1 MFLKR
6 KAHSQRM
13 RSAHVFKEAQL
24 PMALS
29 NPTQAQPQQSVASE
43 VSLLD
48 RARARLTLR
57 ELGRKEI
64 LLINLMFGLLAL
76 LVFSRL
82 PGGPFDSAL
91 VLPMVGL
98 FLVFVAATL
107 FFDNT
112 DWTAHIMLG
121 TTFGALAWAIYGS
134 GAINSPFMVWM
145 HITPV
150 VALLTLGMRWA
161 AVWVVLTLLHNLI
174 QYAVVT
180 QGWVSGE
187 VPKNVI
193 PIPVAVGLN
202 LHVVFYLVLA
212 VILYDLFY
220 AMKKRRLE
228 QRTWELEDIRHALR
242 KAKVDKDLFVASMG
256 HELRTPM
263 NAIMGLNSIL
273 LDEMNG
279 QADFASAALHIRES
293 ATQMLGVVN
302 NILDIAQLEAD
313 RLRFH
318 SAPCSLRATLDA
330 CIEPFYRRAVLKG
343 LSFESTIEAG
353 PDLWVMTDHQR
364 LAQVI
369 ASLLDNA
376 VKFTDH
382 GGIEIR
388 VSRTDITTRVEVHD
402 TGCGIQAQ
410 DTQAIFDRFAHGF
423 ETTRSALTGAGLSL
437 ALCQYIVLNQGGSLG
452 LGAKSTPGT
461 LIWFEWPME
470 NCAPV
475 VEASVAATR
484 TASKTPNPSW
494 RFLAVDDHPMNLT
507 VVELS
512 LQRIWPQAKVD
523 TASSGKQALARLAAT
538 HYDAVLMDVLMPDMD
553 GMETTRRIR
562 ANPDARIQ
570 KVPVLGLTA
579 YHHGDTLAKCLAAG
593 MQAVLTK
600 PIESG
605 QLRAQLER
613 LLGQTASVC
622 V

>member
-1 MFLKR
+1 
-6 KAHSQRM
+6 
-13 RSAHVFKEAQL
+13 
-24 PMALS
+24 MALS
-29 NPTQAQPQQSVASE
+29 NTTQPQRQRPASDGL
-43 VSLLD
+43 SLLD
-48 RARARLTLR
+48 RAKAHLTLR
-57 ELGRKEI
+57 DLGRKEI

-76 LVFSRL
+76 LVFSSL
-82 PGGPFDSAL
+82 PGGPFDKAMLVPMVLVFL
-91 VLPMVGL
+91 VLI
-98 FLVFVAATL
+98 AATL
-107 FFDNT
+107 LFDNT
-112 DWTAHIMLG
+112 DWTAHIMLCS
-121 TTFGALAWAIYGS
+121 TFGALAWAIYYS

-145 HITPV
+145 HITPL

-161 AVWVVLTLLHNLI
+161 VVWVVLTLLHNLA
-174 QYAVVT
+174 QYRAVT
-180 QGWVSGE
+180 QGWANGE
-187 VPKNVI
+187 IPKDMI
-193 PIPVAVGLN
+193 PIPVAVSLN
-202 LHVVFYLVLA
+202 LHIVFYLVLA
-212 VILYDLFY
+212 VILYDAFY
-220 AMKKRRLE
+220 GIKKRRLQ
-228 QRTWELEDIRHALR
+228 QRTQDLEDIRHALR

-273 LDEMNG
+273 LDEMSG

-313 RLRFH
+313 RLSFH
-318 SAPCSLRATLDA
+318 SAPCPLRATLDA

-343 LSFESTIEAG
+343 LSFESTIETG
-353 PDLWVMTDHQR
+353 PDLWVRTDHQR

-369 ASLLDNA
+369 DSLLDNA

-388 VSRTDITTRVEVHD
+388 VSRTEFTTRVEVYD

-410 DTQAIFDRFAHGF
+410 DKQAIFDRFAHGF

-437 ALCQYIVLNQGGSLG
+437 ALCRYIVTNQGGNMA
-452 LGAKSTPGT
+452 LGAKDAPGT

-475 VEASVAATR
+475 VEASVAATP
-484 TASKTPNPSW
+484 AGCETPNPSW

-512 LQRIWPQAKVD
+512 LQRLWPQAKVD
-523 TASSGKQALARLAAT
+523 KASSGKQALAFLAAT

-562 ANPDARIQ
+562 ANADTRIQ
-570 KVPVLGLTA
+570 NVPVLGLTA
-579 YHHGDTLAKCLAAG
+579 YQQGDTLAKCLAAG

-600 PIESG
+600 PLEAG
-605 QLRAQLER
+605 QLRAHLER
-613 LLGQTASVC
+613 LLGQAAVGC
-622 V
+622 A

>member
-1 MFLKR
+1 MVSGCIW
-6 KAHSQRM
+6 HM
-13 RSAHVFKEAQL
+13 FKEAQL
-24 PMALS
+24 AMALS
-29 NPTQAQPQQSVASE
+29 NPTRAQRQRPAAE
-43 VSLLD
+43 GLSLLD
-48 RARARLTLR
+48 RAKARLTWR
-57 ELGRKEI
+57 DLGRKEI
-64 LLINLMFGLLAL
+64 LLVNLMFGLLAL

-82 PGGPFDSAL
+82 PGGPFDKAL
-91 VLPMVGL
+91 LMPMVAVFLLL
-98 FLVFVAATL
+98 FAATL
-107 FFDNT
+107 LFDNLN
-112 DWTAHIMLG
+112 WTAHIMLG
-121 TTFGALAWAIYGS
+121 TSFGALAWAIYCS

-145 HITPV
+145 HITPL

-161 AVWVVLTLLHNLI
+161 VVWVALTLLHNLA
-174 QYAVVT
+174 QYIAVT
-180 QGWVSGE
+180 QGWANGE
-187 VPKNVI
+187 IPKDMI
-193 PIPVAVGLN
+193 PIPVAVSLN
-202 LHVVFYLVLA
+202 LHIVFYLVLA
-212 VILYDLFY
+212 VILYDAFY
-220 AMKKRRLE
+220 AMKKRRL
-228 QRTWELEDIRHALR
+228 QKRTQDLEDIRHALR

-273 LDEMNG
+273 LDEMSG

-313 RLRFH
+313 RLSFH
-318 SAPCSLRATLDA
+318 PAPCPLRATLDA

-343 LSFESTIEAG
+343 LSFESTIESG

-388 VSRTDITTRVEVHD
+388 VSRTDMTTRVEVHD

-410 DTQAIFDRFAHGF
+410 DKQAIFDRFAHGF
-423 ETTRSALTGAGLSL
+423 ETTRSALSGAGLSL
-437 ALCQYIVLNQGGSLG
+437 ALCQHIVINQGGRMA
-452 LGAKSTPGT
+452 LGAKDAPGT
-461 LIWFEWPME
+461 LIWFEWPMHI
-470 NCAPV
+470 CTPV
-475 VEASVAATR
+475 IEASVAATR
-484 TASKTPNPSW
+484 ATSKTLSPSW

-507 VVELS
+507 VLELS
-512 LQRIWPQAKVD
+512 LQRLWPHSKVD
-523 TASSGKQALARLAAT
+523 KASSGKQALARLAAT

-553 GMETTRRIR
+553 GMETTRCIR
-562 ANPDARIQ
+562 ASADARIQ

-579 YHHGDTLAKCLAAG
+579 YHQGDTLAKCLAAG

-613 LLGQTASVC
+613 LLGQTALVC
-622 V
+622 A

>member
-1 MFLKR
+1 M
-6 KAHSQRM
+6 
-13 RSAHVFKEAQL
+13 FKEAQL
-24 PMALS
+24 AMALS
-29 NPTQAQPQQSVASE
+29 NPTQAQRQRPAAE
-43 VSLLD
+43 GLSLID
-48 RARARLTLR
+48 RAKARLTWR
-57 ELGRKEI
+57 DLGRKEI
-64 LLINLMFGLLAL
+64 LLVTLMFGLLAL

-82 PGGPFDSAL
+82 PGGPFDKALLMPMVAVFL
-91 VLPMVGL
+91 VL
-98 FLVFVAATL
+98 FAATL
-107 FFDNT
+107 LFDNL

-121 TTFGALAWAIYGS
+121 TSFGALAWAIYGS

-145 HITPV
+145 HITPLI
-150 VALLTLGMRWA
+150 ALLTLGMRWA
-161 AVWVVLTLLHNLI
+161 VIWVALTLLHNLA
-174 QYAVVT
+174 QYTAVT
-180 QGWVSGE
+180 QGWVNGE
-187 VPKNVI
+187 VPKDMI
-193 PIPVAVGLN
+193 PIPVALSLN
-202 LHVVFYLVLA
+202 LQIVFYLVLS
-212 VILYDLFY
+212 VILYDAFY
-220 AMKKRRLE
+220 AMKKRRLQ
-228 QRTWELEDIRHALR
+228 QRTQDLEDIRHALR

-273 LDEMNG
+273 LDEMSG

-313 RLRFH
+313 RLSFH
-318 SAPCSLRATLDA
+318 PAPCPLRATLDA

-353 PDLWVMTDHQR
+353 PDLWVMADHQR

-410 DTQAIFDRFAHGF
+410 DKQAIFDRFAHGF
-423 ETTRSALTGAGLSL
+423 ETTRSALSGAGLSL
-437 ALCQYIVLNQGGSLG
+437 ALCQYIVINQGGSMA
-452 LGAKSTPGT
+452 LGAKDAPGT
-461 LIWFEWPME
+461 LIWFEWPMH
-470 NCAPV
+470 NCTPV
-475 VEASVAATR
+475 IEASVAATR
-484 TASKTPNPSW
+484 AASKTLSPSW

-507 VVELS
+507 VLELS
-512 LQRIWPQAKVD
+512 LQRLWPQAKVD
-523 TASSGKQALARLAAT
+523 KASSGKQALACLAAT

-553 GMETTRRIR
+553 GMETTRLIR
-562 ANPDARIQ
+562 ASADARIQ

-579 YHHGDTLAKCLAAG
+579 DHQGDTLAKCLAAG

-600 PIESG
+600 PIEAG

-613 LLGQTASVC
+613 LLGQTAVVC
-622 V
+622 A

>member
-1 MFLKR
+1 MP
-6 KAHSQRM
+6 
-13 RSAHVFKEAQL
+13 SAHVFKEAQL

-29 NPTQAQPQQSVASE
+29 NPTQALHQQSVASE
-43 VSLLD
+43 APLLD
-48 RARARLTLR
+48 RAKARLTLR
-57 ELGRKEI
+57 ERGRKEI
-64 LLINLMFGLLAL
+64 LLVNLMFGLLAL

-82 PGGPFDSAL
+82 PGGPFDKAL
-91 VLPMVGL
+91 LMPMVAVFLLL
-98 FLVFVAATL
+98 FAATL
-107 FFDNT
+107 LFDNLN
-112 DWTAHIMLG
+112 WTAHIMLG
-121 TTFGALAWAIYGS
+121 SSFGALAWAIYCS

-145 HITPV
+145 HITPL

-161 AVWVVLTLLHNLI
+161 VVWVALTLLHNLA
-174 QYAVVT
+174 QYTAVT
-180 QGWVSGE
+180 QGWVNGE
-187 VPKNVI
+187 IPKDVI
-193 PIPVAVGLN
+193 PISVAVNLN
-202 LHVVFYLVLA
+202 LHIVFYLVLA
-212 VILYDLFY
+212 VILYDAFY
-220 AMKKRRLE
+220 AMKKRRL
-228 QRTWELEDIRHALR
+228 QKRTQDLEDIRHALR

-293 ATQMLGVVN
+293 AAQMLGVVN

-318 SAPCSLRATLDA
+318 SAPCPLRATLDA

-353 PDLWVMTDHQR
+353 PDLWVITDQQR

-388 VSRTDITTRVEVHD
+388 VSRTERSTRVEVHD

-410 DTQAIFDRFAHGF
+410 DKQGIFDRFAHGF

-437 ALCQYIVLNQGGSLG
+437 ALCQYIVLNQSGAMG
-452 LGAKSTPGT
+452 LGVKSTPGT
-461 LIWFEWPME
+461 FIWFDWPME
-470 NCAPV
+470 NCTPAI
-475 VEASVAATR
+475 EECVAAAQTNSGSMNR
-484 TASKTPNPSW
+484 SW
-494 RFLAVDDHPMNLT
+494 RFLVVDDHPMNLT

-512 LQRIWPQAKVD
+512 LQRLWPQSKVD
-523 TASSGKQALARLAAT
+523 KVSSGKQALACLAAM

-562 ANPDARIQ
+562 ASADARIQ
-570 KVPVLGLTA
+570 NVPVLGLTA
-579 YHHGDTLAKCLAAG
+579 YHQGDTLAKCLAAG

-613 LLGQTASVC
+613 LLGQTALVC
-622 V
+622 A

>member
-1 MFLKR
+1 M
-6 KAHSQRM
+6 
-13 RSAHVFKEAQL
+13 FKEAQL
-24 PMALS
+24 AMALS
-29 NPTQAQPQQSVASE
+29 NPTQAQRQRPAAE
-43 VSLLD
+43 GLSLID
-48 RARARLTLR
+48 RAKARLTWR
-57 ELGRKEI
+57 DLGRKEI
-64 LLINLMFGLLAL
+64 LLVTLMFGLLAL

-82 PGGPFDSAL
+82 PGGPFDKALLMPMVAVFL
-91 VLPMVGL
+91 VL
-98 FLVFVAATL
+98 FAATL
-107 FFDNT
+107 LFDNL

-121 TTFGALAWAIYGS
+121 TSFGALAWAIYGS

-145 HITPV
+145 HITPLI
-150 VALLTLGMRWA
+150 ALLTLGMRWA
-161 AVWVVLTLLHNLI
+161 VIWVALTLLHNLA
-174 QYAVVT
+174 QYTAVT
-180 QGWVSGE
+180 QGWVNGE
-187 VPKNVI
+187 VPKDMI
-193 PIPVAVGLN
+193 PIPVALSLN
-202 LHVVFYLVLA
+202 LQIVFYLVLS
-212 VILYDLFY
+212 VILYDAFY
-220 AMKKRRLE
+220 AMKKRRLQ
-228 QRTWELEDIRHALR
+228 QRTQDLEDIRHALR

-273 LDEMNG
+273 LDEMSG

-313 RLRFH
+313 RLSFH
-318 SAPCSLRATLDA
+318 PAPCPLRATLDA

-410 DTQAIFDRFAHGF
+410 DKQAIFDRFAHGF
-423 ETTRSALTGAGLSL
+423 ETTRSALSGAGLSL
-437 ALCQYIVLNQGGSLG
+437 ALCQYIVINQGGSMA
-452 LGAKSTPGT
+452 LGAKDAPGT
-461 LIWFEWPME
+461 LIWFEWPMH
-470 NCAPV
+470 NCTPV
-475 VEASVAATR
+475 IEASVAATR
-484 TASKTPNPSW
+484 AASKTLSPSW

-507 VVELS
+507 VLELS
-512 LQRIWPQAKVD
+512 LQRLWPQSKVD
-523 TASSGKQALARLAAT
+523 KASSGKQALACLAAT

-553 GMETTRRIR
+553 GMETTRLIR
-562 ANPDARIQ
+562 ASADARIQ
-570 KVPVLGLTA
+570 NVPVLGLTA
-579 YHHGDTLAKCLAAG
+579 DHQGDTLAKCLAAG

-600 PIESG
+600 PIEAG

-613 LLGQTASVC
+613 LLGQTAVVC
-622 V
+622 A